1 MRLIP
6 RDEGFFEI
14 FAEIAHCLTGAA
26 TKLAQLFADPART
39 TDIVAELKALE
50 KKADTLTHNGSVRID
65 SSFVTPLDREDI
77 HLLATRLD
85 NVVDLIDGTARRAVM
100 FHIKDSREPARRMAD
115 CLCRSTEIIGR
126 MIGDMK
132 KPRNVAEN
140 TAAMKVLEEEGDAI
154 YFDAIGGLFNGG
166 STDALEVMK
175 WKEIYDHIEH
185 TIDECE
191 HVALVL
197 ESIAIKNS

>member
-6 RDEGFFEI
+6 RDEGFFEM
-14 FAEIAHCLTGAA
+14 FAEIAGCLTGAA
-26 TKLAQLFADPART
+26 TRLAQLFGDPSRINE
-39 TDIVAELKALE
+39 IVGEIKVLE
-50 KKADTLTHNGSVRID
+50 KRADTLTHGVSVRID
-65 SSFVTPLDREDI
+65 SSFVTPFDREDI

-85 NVVDLIDGTARRAVM
+85 NVVDLIDGTARRAIM
-100 FHIKDSREPARRMAD
+100 FHIKESREPARRLAD
-115 CLCRSTEIIGR
+115 CLCRSTEIISR

-132 KPRNVAEN
+132 KARNVAEN
-140 TAAMKVLEEEGDAI
+140 TVAMKRLEEEGDAI
-154 YFDAIGGLFNGG
+154 YFEAVGGLFEG
-166 STDALEVMK
+166 SATEALEVMK
-175 WKEIYDHIEH
+175 WKEIYDHLEH